1 MVYSHSLQFE
11 TNPRPTKVFIILISK
26 RWPNGSLHYK
36 HIQAFVLS
44 SSSIIYKLIKTNHSY
59 NPQQLPKPPCYTL
72 RCLRNGTTLR
82 FDFFYSFMVCAQTYA
97 FLVQG

>member
-1 MVYSHSLQFE
+1 MIETDTVNRTLCTFIIIIYLFFVGNMVYSHSLQFE

-59 NPQQLPKPPCYTL
+59 NP
-72 RCLRNGTTLR
+72 
-82 FDFFYSFMVCAQTYA
+82 
-97 FLVQG
+97 